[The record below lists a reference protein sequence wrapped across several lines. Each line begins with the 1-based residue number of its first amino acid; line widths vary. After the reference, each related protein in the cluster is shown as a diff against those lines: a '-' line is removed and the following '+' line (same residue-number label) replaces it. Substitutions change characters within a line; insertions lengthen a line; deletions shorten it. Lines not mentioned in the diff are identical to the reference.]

1 MKHQILKKIFSIFI
15 LFIILSQSLIPII
28 LANQIE
34 IENYINSNETTFSNV
49 IQNNNIDN
57 NVTNNIL
64 DNEFLNNTIDE
75 NVSNSEENIEDN
87 ETIENNIETNSV
99 NEENI
104 LKDNIELEEDESDL
118 PLNIS
123 TRSASSV
130 ATASDTT
137 YFDSEYRLGF

>member
-104 LKDNIELEEDESDL
+104 LKDNIELEEDEY
-118 PLNIS
+118 
-123 TRSASSV
+123 AK
-130 ATASDTT
+130 
-137 YFDSEYRLGF
+137 YFF

>member
-64 DNEFLNNTIDE
+64 D